1 MNLPIHNICHSRI
14 NGPGCRLTI
23 WVQGC
28 KFNCKGCFNPE
39 THAYTKDHMM
49 DVEELARQINEENSI
64 DGITISGGEPL
75 DFPNEIKALLKLVD
89 PKLTSIVYSGYQL
102 EEIKKDRKL
111 LEIVG
116 LADLTI
122 AGRYSNKLSHPYY
135 GKKFILSSDRIS
147 IEYFKPKHQIEFVI
161 NSYTITKSGIF
172 KNNH

>member
-39 THAYTKDHMM
+39 THAYTKDRMM
-49 DVEELARQINEENSI
+49 DVEELARQINEDNSI

-75 DFPNEIKALLKLVD
+75 DFPNEIKTLLKLVA

-111 LEIVG
+111 LEIVS

-122 AGRYSNKLSHPYY
+122 AGRYNSSLPHPYWR
-135 GKKFILSSDRIS
+135 KKFILTSDRID
-147 IEYFKPKHQIEFVI
+147 IDYFTPKQIVEYVVSKE
-161 NSYTITKSGIF
+161 TITKTGIF
-172 KNNH
+172 RTK